1 MSVPGVIGKGS
12 RWSWL
17 PVAGFALLYHGL
29 AHDRLPGAM
38 LALAGLALVIW
49 RELRLDRTGR
59 GWIAAV
65 AVGVVAGALQLP
77 LSEPPSG
84 PIGPFPLSLL
94 TGAMLGLLYW
104 FLLSEQLLWFGVT
117 QWVLVALSSSVAFS
131 GPLWGALWAFILGG
145 LLQGGQSAGLGKAVF
160 SRRGW
165 PAGIV
170 AVTCLLVSLTVSQAL
185 STRIRALEEPFL
197 AWLQNLM
204 FDPRHVVRA
213 SQTRDITLVSRG
225 KMELFPR
232 PVLDLSRTPN
242 LLRTQVMDEFDGIH
256 WSSSALLRQTRR
268 PLEPAP
274 QGRGAG
280 TRLDFLLLDDTLDQ
294 IPAPAGTSACL
305 RFQATVDAGGVL
317 TGVGRVQDGTLWYD
331 PQELLP
337 VESPPGD
344 GLTSLPDS
352 LRDELRPLLQE
363 IVPVPGDANQVAR
376 QLEEF
381 FHREFEY
388 SLAVDLMTDGPRQH
402 PLAVMIR
409 ERRPAWCVYFA
420 SAHAALLRTAGI
432 PARVVG
438 GYLVPEGG
446 PLTGHVVVREQD
458 AHAWVE
464 VWIESEQRW
473 RMFDPTPSQ
482 SRQQVLAPHQASD
495 WSSRLGR
502 ELQAWARRVGLML
515 KNHPVRTLSRLLGLP
530 LLLLLVP
537 LAVWRWRVR
546 QRVARL
552 GRQGPVVLHSTD
564 PLLSRVHTEFVRSLI
579 RWGVSPGPQE
589 TDSDLLARLAERPD
603 APLPRA
609 REFVTRYQRAR
620 YQQLPADEDLLRMAQ
635 F

>member
-1 MSVPGVIGKGS
+1 MSATRVLDTGS

-17 PVAGFALLYHGL
+17 PVAGLALLYHGL
-29 AHDRLPGAM
+29 AHDRLAGAM
-38 LALAGLALVIW
+38 LGLAGLALVIW
-49 RELRLDRTGR
+49 RDLRLDRTGR
-59 GWIAAV
+59 GWIV
-65 AVGVVAGALQLP
+65 AVIMGIVMGALQLP
-77 LSEPPSG
+77 LGEPPSG

-117 QWVLVALSSSVAFS
+117 QWVLVALSSSVAVT
-131 GPLWGALWAFILGG
+131 GPLWGVLWAFILGG
-145 LLQGGQSAGLGKAVF
+145 LVQGGYATGVPQVVF

-165 PAGIV
+165 PAGVV
-170 AVTCLLVSLTVSQAL
+170 AATCLLVALSASQAL
-185 STRIRALEEPFL
+185 SPRIRALEEPFL

-204 FDPRHVVRA
+204 FDPRRVVRA
-213 SQTRDITLVSRG
+213 SQTRDITLMLRG

-232 PVLDLSRTPN
+232 PVLDLSRTPTR
-242 LLRTQVMDEFDGIH
+242 LRTQVMDEFDGLH
-256 WSSSALLRQTRR
+256 WSSSSRLRQTRR
-268 PLEPAP
+268 PLEPAV

-280 TRLDFLLLDDTLDQ
+280 TRLDFLLLDETLDQ
-294 IPAPAGTSACL
+294 IPAPAGTSAGL

-317 TGVGRVQDGTLWYD
+317 TGVGRVHDGTLWYD

-337 VESPPGD
+337 VESPPGE
-344 GLTSLPDS
+344 GMTSLPDS
-352 LRDELRPLLQE
+352 LRAELQPLLQE
-363 IVPVPGDANQVAR
+363 IVPEAASPLEVAR
-376 QLEEF
+376 QVEEF

-388 SLAVDLMTDGPRQH
+388 SLEVDLMTDGPRQH

-432 PARVVG
+432 PTRLVG

-473 RMFDPTPSQ
+473 RMFDPTPSE
-482 SRQQVLAPHQASD
+482 SRQQLLEPQQASG

-515 KNHPVRTLSRLLGLP
+515 KHHPGQTLARLLGLP

-537 LAVWRWRVR
+537 WAAWRWRER
-546 QRVARL
+546 RRRGRS
-552 GRQGPVVLHSTD
+552 GRQGPLVLDSSD
-564 PLLSRVHTEFVRSLI
+564 PLLGRVRHEFVRSLV
-579 RWGVSPGPQE
+579 RWGVNPGPQE
-589 TDSDLLARLAERPD
+589 TESDLLARLAQRPD

-609 REFVTRYQRAR
+609 QEFVTRYQRAR
-620 YQQLPADEDLLRMAQ
+620 YQQVPADDDLLRLAQ